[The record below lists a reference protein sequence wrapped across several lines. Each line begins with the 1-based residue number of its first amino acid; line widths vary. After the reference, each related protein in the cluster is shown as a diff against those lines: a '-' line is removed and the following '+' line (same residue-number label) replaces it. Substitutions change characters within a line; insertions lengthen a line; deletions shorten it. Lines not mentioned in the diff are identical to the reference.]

1 MNQEENTNEID
12 EENPDI
18 EWLEKVNENEWKVES
33 FGSVIFRI
41 IDWLYQEV
49 KPELD
54 KDDEHKPPKL
64 FSQKL
69 EDRLLFKIQ
78 EVVVE
83 DPQGNEELIF
93 SIPRVKTHPNTR
105 KIKDD
110 TNSRK

>member
-54 KDDEHKPPKL
+54 KDDEHKP
-64 FSQKL
+64 Q
-69 EDRLLFKIQ
+69 Q
-78 EVVVE
+78 
-83 DPQGNEELIF
+83 
-93 SIPRVKTHPNTR
+93 
-105 KIKDD
+105 
-110 TNSRK
+110 